1 MNVFDSLIFLW
12 LPYLAVIFGSCLLS
26 FPTSGSLRDVLRPTT
41 DEARTLQV
49 ALFEKMSRKALLR
62 QVFDALTYI
71 HSNTDDQRNKISHR
85 DVKPEN
91 LLVVAL
97 ERDGSFALKFTDF
110 DSAKQLDFGVRVS
123 ITTGAFTVDTQNLV
137 Q

>member
-1 MNVFDSLIFLW
+1 MT
-12 LPYLAVIFGSCLLS
+12 LLF
-26 FPTSGSLRDVLRPTT
+26 FPSGSLQDVLRPTT
-41 DEARTLQV
+41 DEAHALRA

-62 QVFDALTYI
+62 QIFDALTYI
-71 HSNTDDQRNKISHR
+71 HSNTDEQRNKISHR

-110 DSAKQLDFGVRVS
+110 DSAKQLDFGVRAT
-123 ITTGAFTVDTQNLV
+123 ITTGVFTVYTEKGATKPHRNDAIALLRGCT
-137 Q
+137 